1 MTATPAPRAAW
12 RSGVLLTVL
21 LATIAAAAPWIAP
34 YPPNAMLDV
43 IRLKSQAPSAAHLFG
58 TDAYSRDVLSRVLY
72 GARVS
77 LGFALSAVTIAL
89 AIGTAYGA
97 AMTFAPA
104 PVRTVLRRL
113 LDVAFSVPRLLV
125 LLAIVGVSGALTVPA
140 LVLLM
145 GFTGWYAVARMVS
158 DELAALSTRDFA
170 LAARASGVPTVRMLR
185 RHLLPHLA
193 PMLMTAGAFSV
204 ASTISLEAG
213 LSFLGLGIQP
223 PTASWGNIMREG
235 AGAVQTEWW
244 LTVFPGLATVLP
256 VLACNAVGDALRDR
270 FVSVQ
275 FAESAPPSAV
285 APSLQQRP

>member
-1 MTATPAPRAAW
+1 
-12 RSGVLLTVL
+12 
-21 LATIAAAAPWIAP
+21 
-34 YPPNAMLDV
+34 
-43 IRLKSQAPSAAHLFG
+43 
-58 TDAYSRDVLSRVLY
+58 
-72 GARVS
+72 
-77 LGFALSAVTIAL
+77 
-89 AIGTAYGA
+89 
-97 AMTFAPA
+97 
-104 PVRTVLRRL
+104 
-113 LDVAFSVPRLLV
+113 
-125 LLAIVGVSGALTVPA
+125 
-140 LVLLM
+140 M